1 MDGSPP
7 ASHSGRTLHHFRLDQ
22 GIAEGGMGR
31 VYLGFDLSLQR
42 PVAVKVIR
50 PEYSHE
56 QSFVARFVRE
66 ARAQAQIVHPNVV
79 QVFYVGQ
86 EGETLFMVMELVEGG
101 SLAGQL
107 RDSGPLDWK
116 TAHRHLLALAQGLKE
131 ASRLGMIH
139 RDIKP
144 DNVLLDR
151 FGEAHLADF
160 GLAAPVMSREAVTLP
175 NIRAYNPALPSL
187 TQVGS
192 VMGSPPYMSPEQ
204 AAGDALDERSDIYAL
219 GATFLEL
226 LTGAP
231 PTRASTLMELQSF
244 HHGPPP
250 PPLEPRRG
258 AVPVS
263 FARVIDRCLARKKE
277 ERFQSYDE
285 LIAALQ
291 AAGPRPV
298 IDAGALPRALAWAID
313 VSVFVIALM
322 SSAALGLG
330 LVPRVFIS
338 FAMLMLWLWAG
349 AVAVRATPGLWM
361 MRLVLSRPNGD
372 ELPRGAVVLRSLLQ
386 YLWVPFAGLALA
398 ALYNAWSGVAQSGLL
413 AALTITAGLSLMGS
427 MARFFGTARRTLIDR
442 IAATRVLVFV
452 R

>member
-1 MDGSPP
+1 
-7 ASHSGRTLHHFRLDQ
+7 
-22 GIAEGGMGR
+22 MGR
-31 VYLGFDLSLQR
+31 VYRGFDLSLQR

-107 RDSGPLDWK
+107 HQSGPLDWK

-175 NIRAYNPALPSL
+175 SVPAYNPALPSL
-187 TQVGS
+187 TQLGA

-258 AVPVS
+258 PVPAS
-263 FARVIDRCLARKKE
+263 FARLIDRCLARKKT

-285 LIAALQ
+285 LIAALE

-298 IDAGALPRALAWAID
+298 IDAGALPRAMAWAID
-313 VSVFVIALM
+313 VSVFVIALV
-322 SSAALGLG
+322 SSAALSIG
-330 LVPRVFIS
+330 LVPRVFGS
-338 FAMLMLWLWAG
+338 FVLLLAWLAAG
-349 AVAVRATPGLWM
+349 AMAVRATPGLWM
-361 MRLVLSRPNGD
+361 MRLVLSRPGGD
-372 ELPRGAVVLRSLLQ
+372 ELRASTVVLRSVVQ

-398 ALYNAWSGVAQSGLL
+398 ALYNAWSGLAQAALL
-413 AALTITAGLSLMGS
+413 AALAITAGFSLVGSLARFMGS
-427 MARFFGTARRTLIDR
+427 TRRTLIDR
-442 IAATRVLVFV
+442 LTATRVLVFV